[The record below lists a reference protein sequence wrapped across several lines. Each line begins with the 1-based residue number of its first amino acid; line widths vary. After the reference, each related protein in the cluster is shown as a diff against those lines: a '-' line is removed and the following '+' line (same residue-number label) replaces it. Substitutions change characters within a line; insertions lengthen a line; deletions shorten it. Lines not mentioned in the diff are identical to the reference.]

1 METRNVE
8 TSAAVERESTT
19 HTASATHTKAL
30 TTTHSKA
37 ATTTHTAS
45 ATHSKS
51 VTAADTVST
60 THSAAVSTAAVST
73 AAVSTATVSAA
84 TVSTTAAAAGRCNS
98 WGKSDRCTDCGGGGN
113 GDERFSK
120 HGSVSS
126 LERTSATTAILAPA
140 ADGGLNA

>member
-1 METRNVE
+1 VETRNVE
-8 TSAAVERESTT
+8 TSAAVDRESTT
-19 HTASATHTKAL
+19 HTAAATHTKAL

-73 AAVSTATVSAA
+73 AAVSTATVS
-84 TVSTTAAAAGRCNS
+84 TTAAAGRCNS